1 MDDLA
6 ELFAL
11 LYNSLDEHSKNHK
24 KPLPDT
30 EERALENGK
39 RTFSFTI
46 GGGEIDRDERL
57 RAKNRIRLVLH
68 NIANLKD
75 NVSKYLEENGINNK
89 LVDNNIDASE
99 HLKVITDLVNKM
111 KHGEAKRYPRSGLD
125 PKMSDVQ
132 NSLSLS
138 IPVTGIF
145 FNPMDGR
152 VSATAEAIDSYNN
165 YIFGLGEMVEECV
178 SSWEDFFIKYIPE
191 ASAEILERRELK
203 RLRELR
209 LLEIQQTID
218 KANNIFENYHWETV
232 DYKQLNKGMIV
243 RCSQNDRFSNLIRG
257 IVTDV
262 FLDEN
267 SVPTALV
274 FLDSLNESSLYS
286 VGQFNW
292 QSIICPNSDDFAFL
306 VSYYNSYPI
315 MISEVYELR

>member
-218 KANNIFENYHWETV
+218 KANNIFENCHWETV

-267 SVPTALV
+267 SVSTALV

-286 VGQFNW
+286 VDQFNW